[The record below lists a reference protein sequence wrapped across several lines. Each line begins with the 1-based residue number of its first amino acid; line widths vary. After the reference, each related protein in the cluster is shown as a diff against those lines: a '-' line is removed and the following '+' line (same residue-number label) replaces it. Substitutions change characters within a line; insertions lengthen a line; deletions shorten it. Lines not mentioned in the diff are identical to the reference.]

1 MNQGY
6 GMSTLSER
14 DGQRAAI
21 VVGRATRVLIVDDHQ
36 TFAQLLALAVSS
48 QPDFECVGTA
58 GTGAEALRLAT
69 QLMPD
74 LVVMDIELD
83 QESGLDVTRKL
94 REAVPSLVVVVV
106 TAHRDADWVVR
117 AAQAGANAFAP
128 KSGALDEML
137 TILRGARSGAMTVAS
152 SMFAATPFRQP
163 SADPG
168 AASLTAREREVL
180 TLLGKGVAPVAV
192 ARMLGITVNTARG
205 YVKSIHAKLGVRS
218 QLEAV
223 LKAQRLGII
232 ETSDDA

>member
-1 MNQGY
+1 
-6 GMSTLSER
+6 
-14 DGQRAAI
+14 
-21 VVGRATRVLIVDDHQ
+21 
-36 TFAQLLALAVSS
+36 
-48 QPDFECVGTA
+48 
-58 GTGAEALRLAT
+58 
-69 QLMPD
+69 
-74 LVVMDIELD
+74 MDIELD

-94 REAVPSLVVVVV
+94 REAVPNLVVVVV

-137 TILRGARSGAMTVAS
+137 TILRDARSGAMTVAS
-152 SMFAATPFRQP
+152 SRVP

-192 ARMLGITVNTARG
+192 ARLLGITVNTARG